1 MEILLGVHL
10 VEGVNANPYLLPSVD
25 GKIVLVDT
33 GMPGNAKK
41 ILGYLSTKMNRDPKD
56 LKTILLTHCH
66 PDHVGSALELKEL
79 TGAKIAIHMDD
90 ADYVAGRKKLPPI
103 KGPVSPEITRSP
115 PPSLPPIQPDLLLDD
130 CQIIGGLKVI
140 HTPGHTPGSIALYEQ
155 SRRILFTGDAL
166 LSFGGK
172 VVGPSE
178 QFSVD
183 IQEARRSIGRL
194 TVLDFDIML
203 SGHGEP
209 LRANAAALVREFYD
223 PLKQSY

>member
-1 MEILLGVHL
+1 MEILPGAHW
-10 VEGVNANPYLLPSVD
+10 VEGVNANPYLLARVD
-25 GKIVLVDT
+25 GKLVIVDT
-33 GMPGNAKK
+33 GMLGDAKK
-41 ILGYLSTKMNRDPKD
+41 ILEYMSTKMNSNPKD

-66 PDHVGSALELKEL
+66 PDHVGGALELKEL
-79 TGAKIAIHMDD
+79 TGAKIAIHKDD

-103 KGPVSPEITRSP
+103 KGPIPLEITRFP
-115 PPSLPPIQPDLLLDD
+115 PPPLIQPDLLLNDGE
-130 CQIIGGLKVI
+130 IIDGLKVI
-140 HTPGHTPGSIALYEQ
+140 HIPGHTPGSIALYDQ
-155 SRRILFTGDAL
+155 NRRILFTGDAL

-183 IQEARRSIGRL
+183 IHEARRSIERL

-209 LRANAAALVREFYD
+209 LRVNAAALVREFYD
-223 PLKQSY
+223 SLKKSY